1 MNLENIPDSSDD
13 ENTSQIPL
21 SKKPTNQHAKLE
33 QGPLL
38 GAMRKQSNRST
49 ENEDKRAPSVD
60 PIGTSPMPMPE
71 YEKRLTS
78 IQTSFPPSVH
88 ALFDSIQW
96 DPDAPSFKPSAM
108 STKNPSGALNQSNE
122 NIPSNMYSRN
132 PNVGPSGTSS
142 KPPMLAASTSQGK
155 YIHNEDPFTETVNQ
169 LAMRTA
175 QANRQPSGQSTG
187 GPAQNYR
194 VPSNPSHGPQQQ
206 QQMMHSGQ
214 QSALP
219 GQKQPLPTVK
229 GTMDFTFRFPNS
241 TQPSMNAPSPSGHV
255 KRHTDAKS
263 ATAPAVPKQ
272 SNKNTSVNAYQRDPK
287 PYTSF
292 STTSKKEML
301 LQNLEEMVKVSE
313 AQGNL
318 PTSTRTVLY
327 DPVTRQTGNES
338 RGSNQQNMGQFEID
352 KESLKT
358 RYDPRALR
366 SSTSSLDGTANS
378 NSDPLPWK
386 DRPVDIYNPRYN
398 DPDWRQPPSF
408 PPGLAQ
414 GNEYIYSLAQQ
425 SKPNGRPID
434 ELQRWWTTDNRAQGL
449 SRIHMDQI
457 NEAQYQPTTTPT
469 RRNKADS
476 MESLSSPPS
485 GRTGSSFAAIGSERS
500 SKRASTVGSSVDS
513 EGMTHLLKVGGCAG
527 PWI

>member
-1 MNLENIPDSSDD
+1 MNLEDIPDSSED

-21 SKKPTNQHAKLE
+21 SKKPINQYPELE

-38 GAMRKQSNRST
+38 GTRRRQSNRST
-49 ENEDKRAPSVD
+49 ENDDKRAPSVD
-60 PIGTSPMPMPE
+60 PIGTSQLPVPE
-71 YEKRLTS
+71 YEKRITS

-88 ALFDSIQW
+88 ALFDSIKW
-96 DPDAPSFKPSAM
+96 DPDAPSFKPSGM

-122 NIPSNMYSRN
+122 NIPPNMYSRN
-132 PNVGPSGTSS
+132 PGVGPSGTSL
-142 KPPMLAASTSQGK
+142 KAPTTATSTSQGK
-155 YIHNEDPFTETVNQ
+155 YIHTEDPFTETVNQ

-175 QANRQPSGQSTG
+175 QANRQSSGQSTG
-187 GPAQNYR
+187 GPAQKYR

-206 QQMMHSGQ
+206 QQLMHAGQ

-241 TQPSMNAPSPSGHV
+241 IQPSMNAPSPSGHV
-255 KRHTDAKS
+255 KRKTDAKS
-263 ATAPAVPKQ
+263 TTAPAVPKQ

-327 DPVTRQTGNES
+327 DPVTRQTGNQS
-338 RGSNQQNMGQFEID
+338 RGSNQQHMGQFEID

-398 DPDWRQPPSF
+398 DPDWREPPSF

-425 SKPNGRPID
+425 PKPNGRPIE
-434 ELQRWWTTDNRAQGL
+434 ELQRWWTADNRAQGL

-457 NEAQYQPTTTPT
+457 NEAQCQPTTTPT
-469 RRNKADS
+469 RRSKANS
-476 MESLSSPPS
+476 TESLSSPPS

-500 SKRASTVGSSVDS
+500 SRKASTVGSSVDS
-513 EGMTHLLKVGGCAG
+513 EGMTHLLKVGGYAG
-527 PWI
+527 L